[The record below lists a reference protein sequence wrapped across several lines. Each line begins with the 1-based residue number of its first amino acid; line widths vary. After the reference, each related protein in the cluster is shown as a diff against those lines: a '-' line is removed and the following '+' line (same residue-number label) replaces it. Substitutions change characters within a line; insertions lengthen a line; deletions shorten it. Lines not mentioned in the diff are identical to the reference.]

1 MGKVDQFEIV
11 AHRGAPGE
19 APENTIQAF
28 QRAIDLGA
36 DAAELDVRLTSD
48 HIPLVY
54 HYYYLDAITKLSGP
68 IFNYTAHQIQGNGF
82 PAQGEFTISTL
93 SEVLESFGSK
103 TGFEIELKG
112 PEKES
117 SEIVGRILHDFK
129 SLWGTIEVTSYEPV
143 LLLEITRHCPGLAT
157 DLLVPQSPDWMK
169 SDVLTHTAIHRAKL
183 AGARAVHLHPA
194 QLSYQ
199 VAEAIRTQG
208 IELHCWDVNDEQSL
222 NVVRELDIPKI
233 CTDRIS
239 LAVEFRS
246 RKAE

>member
-169 SDVLTHTAIHRAKL
+169 SGCVNPHGHPQGKAGRCQGSTLTPRSAFLPSGRSDQE
-183 AGARAVHLHPA
+183 AR
-194 QLSYQ
+194 
-199 VAEAIRTQG
+199 
-208 IELHCWDVNDEQSL
+208 N
-222 NVVRELDIPKI
+222 
-233 CTDRIS
+233 RIT
-239 LAVEFRS
+239 LLG
-246 RKAE
+246 RK